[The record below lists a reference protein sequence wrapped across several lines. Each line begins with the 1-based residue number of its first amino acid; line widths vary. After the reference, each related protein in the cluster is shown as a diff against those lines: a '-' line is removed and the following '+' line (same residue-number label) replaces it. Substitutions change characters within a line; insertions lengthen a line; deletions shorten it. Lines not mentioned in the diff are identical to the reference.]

1 MKKNL
6 VLIPFI
12 QKLHCK
18 PIIIVIL
25 CKFKFLSKKDS
36 VRMRKIKYELEY
48 IVNTSP
54 NILFTCITTPS
65 GLSEWFAD
73 DVNIKDDRFTF
84 FWDGDEEV
92 AKLMQQKKGDSIRFQ
107 WEDDEGED
115 YYFELLINIDPLTK
129 EVALLVTDFAE
140 EGELE
145 GAKLLWDN
153 MAAKL
158 KQVIGG

>member
-1 MKKNL
+1 MK
-6 VLIPFI
+6 
-12 QKLHCK
+12 
-18 PIIIVIL
+18 
-25 CKFKFLSKKDS
+25 
-36 VRMRKIKYELEY
+36 KIKYELEY

-65 GLSEWFAD
+65 GLSEWYAD
-73 DVNIKDDRFTF
+73 DVNIKDDRYTF

-92 AKLMQQKKGDSIRFQ
+92 ALLMQQKKGDSIRFQ

-115 YYFELLINIDPLTK
+115 YYFEMLINIDPLTK
-129 EVALLVTDFAE
+129 EVALIVTDFAE
-140 EGELE
+140 EDEMD

-153 MAAKL
+153 TVAKL